1 MASLLDPDTLQPTTE
16 LQNVAP
22 RTGTDVRSVPGAF
35 GQQSSTSTNDDE
47 NGQQS
52 EPTGEPQSE
61 LMTAAQRN
69 EVEVVERLL
78 SSGQFS
84 VQDTSPDGA
93 TALHWAAIN
102 NGIETVTYLL
112 DHGAEIDRKGG
123 ELMATPLHWACR
135 VGLTNVANLLIQRGA
150 DPLRTDAQGF
160 NALHIAIHSSNIML
174 IVYFLH
180 QGLPVDYTD
189 PQGRTALHWAAYQGD
204 ALSVDVLLRWGANV
218 KIKDSTGFTPLHWAV
233 VRGNMSSMKR
243 LIEEGSDLNAETNDG
258 KTPAIIA
265 REMMCY
271 PIWTHALKKAG
282 RDADGTVVAKRL
294 SRTAV
299 NRIVFLWPFFVLWI
313 CFQILV
319 YINFVVAIAFVIVF
333 IWGSHQ
339 ILLKVLDVSRPGAAH
354 NIYKTPYLAG
364 IFSGSAFWVAVRW
377 LFKVLPN
384 TYNDALLLN
393 VAFALTF
400 GSAMFFFVKSMLMD
414 PGYIPKPSGVSEQRQ
429 VIEDLLAVGEYDS
442 RHFCI
447 FCFTRRPLR
456 SKHCKICE
464 RCVARLDHHCP
475 WISNCVAV
483 RNHRP
488 FLLYVLLLEIGIPI
502 FAYLVYEYTAHADDN
517 ESNGCLILNDALCA
531 RLRHDA
537 FTIYIAI
544 WSCLQLTWVT
554 FLTVVQLYQISRSI
568 TTNEAYNL
576 HTYGWM
582 GGGGDEDPVPSN
594 VPDPYAPDKPG
605 AFTHS
610 HVHPQRSSLG
620 ICCKL
625 LGITQFFN
633 LVHDLFSG
641 KSGLSWFSA
650 SAADRHRRRRRPAVS
665 SHYNPF
671 DNGCASNCKDF
682 WGGGDAVFKQPL
694 MDLTG
699 QGGQARI
706 GGLNVDYYRLWD
718 VTAGNIKSGASSSQ
732 RLHNADEDYEAVPGD
747 DNV

>member
-1 MASLLDPDTLQPTTE
+1 MATLPDPDMLQPTTE

-22 RTGTDVRSVPGAF
+22 RRGSDARSVGPQPVA
-35 GQQSSTSTNDDE
+35 STSANISE
-47 NGQQS
+47 EVHPQS
-52 EPTGEPQSE
+52 APPAEPQSE
-61 LMTAAQRN
+61 LMAAAQRN
-69 EVEVVERLL
+69 DVETVERLL
-78 SSGQFS
+78 SSGQFTVHDKS
-84 VQDTSPDGA
+84 SDGA

-102 NGIETVTYLL
+102 NGVETVTYLL

-135 VGLTNVANLLIQRGA
+135 VGLTNMVNMLVQRGA

-180 QGLPVDYTD
+180 QGLPVDYAD

-204 ALSVDVLLRWGANV
+204 ALSVDVLLRWGAEV
-218 KIKDSTGFTPLHWAV
+218 KMKDTTGFTPLHWAV

-243 LIEEGSDLNAETNDG
+243 LIEDGSDVKAETNDG
-258 KTPAIIA
+258 KSPAIIA

-271 PIWTHALKKAG
+271 PVWLHALKKAG
-282 RDADGTVVAKRL
+282 RDSDGMVVPKRF
-294 SRTAV
+294 SQAVV
-299 NRIVFLWPFFVLWI
+299 NRIAFFWPWFVLWL

-319 YINFVVAIAFVIVF
+319 HINFVVAVAFTIIT

-339 ILLKVLDVSRPGAAH
+339 IFLKSLDLCRPGAAS

-377 LFKVLPN
+377 LFKVLPG
-384 TYNDALLLN
+384 TYHDAPFMNL
-393 VAFALTF
+393 AFFLTF

-429 VIEDLLAVGEYDS
+429 IIEDLLAVGEYDS

-456 SKHCKICE
+456 SKHCKFCE
-464 RCVARLDHHCP
+464 RCVAKLDHHCP
-475 WISNCVAV
+475 WISNCVSV
-483 RNHRP
+483 RNHRV
-488 FLLYVLLLEIGIPI
+488 FLLYVLLLELGIPM
-502 FAYLVYEYTAHADDN
+502 FLYLVYKYTADADDD
-517 ESNGCLILNDALCA
+517 EAKGCLILNDVLCA
-531 RLRHDA
+531 RLQHDA
-537 FTIYIAI
+537 FTVYIAI
-544 WSCLQLTWVT
+544 WSGLQLTWVS
-554 FLTVVQLYQISRSI
+554 FLTVVQLYQISRAV

-582 GGGGDEDPVPSN
+582 GGNGDDEPVPSS
-594 VPDPYAPDKPG
+594 VADPYAADKTG

-610 HVHPQRSSLG
+610 HGHRHRSPFG
-620 ICCKL
+620 TCCKL
-625 LGITQFFN
+625 LGITQFIN

-641 KSGLSWFSA
+641 SSGLSWFSA
-650 SAADRHRRRRRPAVS
+650 SATDRHRGHRRPVVAN
-665 SHYNPF
+665 HYNPF
-671 DNGCASNCKDF
+671 DNGCISNCKDF
-682 WGGGDAVFKQPL
+682 WGVEESVFTQSL
-694 MDLTG
+694 MDLSG

-718 VTAGNIKSGASSSQ
+718 VTAGSIKSGASSHQ
-732 RLHNADEDYEAVPGD
+732 RLHNADEDYEALPGD
-747 DNV
+747 DMV

>member
-1 MASLLDPDTLQPTTE
+1 MATLPDPDTLQPTTE

-22 RTGTDVRSVPGAF
+22 RRGSDARSVGAAAS
-35 GQQSSTSTNDDE
+35 GSGAENLQQPSS
-47 NGQQS
+47 
-52 EPTGEPQSE
+52 PPGEPQSD

-69 EVEVVERLL
+69 EVEVVQSLI

-84 VQDTSPDGA
+84 VLDTSADGA

-102 NGIETVTYLL
+102 NGVETVTYLL
-112 DHGAEIDRKGG
+112 DHGAEVDRKGG

-135 VGLTNVANLLIQRGA
+135 VGLTNVVNLLIQRGA

-180 QGLPVDYTD
+180 QGLPVDYVD

-204 ALSVDVLLRWGANV
+204 ALSVDILLRWGADV
-218 KIKDSTGFTPLHWAV
+218 KIKDTTGFTPLHWAV

-243 LIEEGSDLNAETNDG
+243 LIEEGSDVKAETNDG

-271 PIWTHALKKAG
+271 PVWMHALKKAG
-282 RDADGTVVAKRL
+282 RDADGTMVPKRF
-294 SRTAV
+294 SQIVV
-299 NRIVFLWPFFVLWI
+299 NRIAFFWPFFVLWL

-319 YINFVVAIAFVIVF
+319 YINVVVAIAFTIIT

-339 ILLKVLDVSRPGAAH
+339 LLLKILDVSRPGAAQ

-364 IFSGSAFWVAVRW
+364 IFSASAFWVAVSW
-377 LFKVLPN
+377 LFKVLPG
-384 TYNDALLLN
+384 TYDEAPLLN
-393 VAFALTF
+393 LAFFLTF

-456 SKHCKICE
+456 SKHCRFCE

-483 RNHRP
+483 RNHRA
-488 FLLYVLLLEIGIPI
+488 FLLYVFLLELGIPM
-502 FAYLVYEYTAHADDN
+502 FLYLVYEYTADADDD
-517 ESNGCLILNDALCA
+517 EAKGCLILNDVLCA
-531 RLRHDA
+531 RLQHDA
-537 FTIYIAI
+537 FTVYLAI
-544 WSCLQLTWVT
+544 WSCMQLTWVS
-554 FLTVVQLYQISRSI
+554 FLTVVQLYQVSRSI

-582 GGGGDEDPVPSN
+582 GGNGDEEPVPSSM
-594 VPDPYAPDKPG
+594 PDPYAPDKPG
-605 AFTHS
+605 AFSHS
-610 HVHPQRSSLG
+610 HVHRQRSTYG
-620 ICCKL
+620 ACCKL
-625 LGITQFFN
+625 LGITQFIN

-641 KSGLSWFSA
+641 SSGLSWFSA
-650 SAADRHRRRRRPAVS
+650 SATDEHRRRRRPTVAT
-665 SHYNPF
+665 HYNPF
-671 DNGCASNCKDF
+671 DNGCISNCKDF
-682 WGGGDAVFKQPL
+682 WGVEDSVFKQPL
-694 MDLTG
+694 MDSTG

-706 GGLNVDYYRLWD
+706 GGLNVDYYSLWD
-718 VTAGNIKSGASSSQ
+718 VTAGSIKSGASTHQ
-732 RLHNADEDYEAVPGD
+732 RLHNADEDYDALPGD
-747 DNV
+747 DIV